1 MSQHNLIEH
10 VALGAAAGVAATF
23 LLQGVRTTEQKLL
36 PETMPPIRED
46 PGEFMVEQAEQ
57 LLPEQTREQVPATV
71 ETAAAKSLALGYGL
85 TAGAIYGAVRQR
97 PGNLLV
103 DGTVLGLGVWAVGY
117 LGWLPAL
124 GLMPPVQRQ
133 ETEQVAGP
141 IVQHVIFGV
150 ATVAAYQWLHDLT

>member
-36 PETMPPIRED
+36 PETMPPIREE
-46 PGEFMVEQAEQ
+46 PGEFMVEQAEE
-57 LLPEQTREQVPATV
+57 LLPEETREQVPATA
-71 ETAAAKSLALGYGL
+71 ETVAAKSLALGYGL
-85 TAGAIYGAVRQR
+85 TAGAIYGAIRPR
-97 PGNLLV
+97 PGNLLL
-103 DGTVLGLGVWAVGY
+103 DGTVLGLGVWAAGY

-124 GLMPPVQRQ
+124 GLMPPIQRQ

>member
-23 LLQGVRTTEQKLL
+23 LLQGIRTSEQKLL

-46 PGEFMVEQAEQ
+46 SGEFMVEQAEE
-57 LLPEQTREQVPATV
+57 LLPEETREQVPTVV
-71 ETAAAKSLALGYGL
+71 ETVAAKSLALGYGM
-85 TAGAIYGAVRQR
+85 TAGAIYGALR
-97 PGNLLV
+97 PRAGNLLV
-103 DGTVLGLGVWAVGY
+103 DGTALGLGVWAVGY

-124 GLMPPVQRQ
+124 GLMPPVEQQ

-141 IVQHVIFGV
+141 IAQHIIFGI
-150 ATVAAYQWLHDLT
+150 ATVAAHQWLHDLT